1 MLSKIFLRDVMQ
13 SFHKKKKQQ
22 LYTTKYIK
30 KVRNKYKMPN
40 KYKDKS
46 ILIIKYHLK

>member
-13 SFHKKKKQQ
+13 SFHKKTQQ

>member
-13 SFHKKKKQQ
+13 SFHKKKQQ

-46 ILIIKYHLK
+46 ILIIKYYLK

>member
-13 SFHKKKKQQ
+13 SFHTKKQQ